1 VTGFVQP
8 TIDGD
13 VSYVTKKKRNR
24 DNTITFR
31 VTDKERD
38 MIDRRM
44 AQAGM
49 KNRRAYLLKMAVD
62 GRVIS
67 IELESVREMV
77 RLLSNATNN
86 VNQIAKRANQT
97 GSIYAADLDELNA
110 RYDEIWSQM
119 KVVLQKLSKL

>member
-1 VTGFVQP
+1 MTDFVQP

-13 VSYVTKKKRNR
+13 VSYVTRKKRSR
-24 DNTITFR
+24 DNTLTFR

-49 KNRRAYLLKMAVD
+49 KNRRAFLLKMAVD

-110 RYDEIWSQM
+110 RYDEIWGQI